1 MNNLPDSI
9 AYERVLYG
17 NARSAFTSS
26 ASPHI
31 IMGHSGSISPPIQSM
46 IAVTLVF
53 VTDVI
58 GKAGKDNGS
67 CRSFSCID
75 RLITKDSEISESFY
89 DFFTEIGPKLA
100 REVQA
105 PTSGSFRDY
114 LGPPSGPSA
123 FFSVEKGGKTS
134 S

>member
-1 MNNLPDSI
+1 MNNLPDSIAFFSSLTEKKNSI

-31 IMGHSGSISPPIQSM
+31 IMGHSGSISPPILSM

-58 GKAGKDNGS
+58 GGPDS
-67 CRSFSCID
+67 DMRPSVD
-75 RLITKDSEISESFY
+75 RMHSEKNVRRPLYMRRAVFVLDATI
-89 DFFTEIGPKLA
+89 
-100 REVQA
+100 
-105 PTSGSFRDY
+105 
-114 LGPPSGPSA
+114 
-123 FFSVEKGGKTS
+123 
-134 S
+134 